1 MPKLLSS
8 GVLRYGGSGQFIS
21 LPGAQPALGPSPTTG
36 TGFTLVTDIT
46 GITSYASSLGYL
58 QFSSGTIYS
67 YVPGQNITI
76 ATTGT
81 GTFQVNA
88 PTVFNNDVL
97 FNNTLTFVNL
107 LATGLVRFPNTA
119 TSTGTTTGALV
130 VGGGT
135 GIGGDLYVGGTI
147 YGKISTSSLTS
158 LTLDTTRVKIESTAT
173 TGTFYLLL
181 GSTLTN
187 TTPIEA
193 TSTLFYSVSSQT
205 FYITPN
211 LNVGQNAT
219 VQQNLTVN
227 NQLNAFKVFDSGSRV
242 ISRVVVGPGIGINGQ
257 TTGSST
263 GPTVVLTNTGVLSLT
278 AGTGT
283 NVNSTTGN
291 VTVWITPPTL
301 QYVTQ
306 QGNSTTNVVY
316 LNNTSTAI
324 STTTASLV
332 VAGGVAIGKNL
343 IVGTTVA
350 ATTATFDTL
359 RVTSTADYTSI
370 TTVTQNSIY
379 TAGGVG
385 IGGDLTVI
393 HDTIIYGNLTVLGTQ
408 TIVTTQTVDVGRK
421 VIALSTSAGPAILAI
436 DSGIT
441 VGPISSPF
449 AKFLYDG
456 VNAWKSTGN
465 VLPAANTT
473 YNLGSAGYQWN
484 NLYAATSNVY
494 SQSNVYALTSST
506 APTNGALVVYGGI
519 GVVGNS
525 TYGGTQIIN
534 NLTSATNTST
544 GALQV
549 AGGVG
554 VQGDLYARN
563 VYNGAG
569 SPYITEAALSAYG
582 VSRVYAGTDTAVSTY
597 SGVVTV
603 WNTST
608 LQSITNRG
616 ADTNRIISFSNTTDS
631 TGTTTGAVVITGGL
645 GIGKNLYVGGNA
657 IIYGTVTFTGS
668 ATNVLTT
675 NTVFT
680 DNIIELH
687 KPSTGTEW
695 QVDDGKDIGIRFHYY
710 DNTGT
715 NAFLG
720 RANDTGALEWYSV
733 GIENT
738 GSTFTGTYGTFKTG
752 SITLTNTTASTNP
765 TSGALTVAGGAG
777 IGGDAWIGGTI
788 YANSST
794 VVTAATLGIYGVA
807 SLTAGTDTAVSTSI
821 GAVTVWNISTLNS
834 ITSRGNVTN
843 NPIIINNLTPTIGT
857 GSGALVVAGGVGIQ
871 GSLNVAN
878 TITTTYF
885 NAQFANIQTL
895 QITSLGLVGDF
906 STTSPNVHPVS
917 ILSNVA
923 STSTFLAYNS
933 NAGGYSG
940 YTALNNEGN
949 YIELGI
955 SGSANNYS
963 YYGKG
968 TGFLYINPSLS
979 SFNIGD
985 NTAINFFTQGNAN
998 TATLRLDTTGLVTI
1012 NSGLLVQNTSTIG
1025 HSTIILKNTGY
1036 AGQSWTL
1043 DVGGSNAQGQNG
1055 TGVNEGNFTLYDNIT
1070 SNYRLVVTTG
1080 TGHVLINSSVDDG
1093 INQLQVTGSARITD
1107 KFFASTSSLYSL
1119 AVTSTSTFGGAITAN
1134 SSVSIAGTSTFAST
1148 ATFNQTVV
1156 VGSSALETSVTNI
1169 NTIDP
1174 TSIDSFNAS
1183 LYRSCRSVV
1192 QVTDLTNGYFQLV
1205 EIILLHDDYSQVYKS
1220 EYGIIETGGA
1230 LGEFT
1235 TSLVSGRVVLYYT
1248 AYNTSVKRI
1257 NVVRTSIGV

>member
-21 LPGAQPALGPSPTTG
+21 LPGAQPALGPSPTTA
-36 TGFTLVTDIT
+36 TGFTLVTDVT
-46 GITSYASSLGYL
+46 GITSYASSIGYL

-158 LTLDTTRVKIESTAT
+158 LTLDTTRVKVDSTAT

-187 TTPIEA
+187 TTPVEV

-205 FYITPN
+205 FYISPN
-211 LNVGQNAT
+211 LSVGQNAT

-227 NQLNAFKVFDSGSRV
+227 NQLNAFRVFDSGSRV

-332 VAGGVAIGKNL
+332 VAGGVSIGKNL
-343 IVGTTVA
+343 IVGTTVN

-370 TTVTQNSIY
+370 TTVTQNSFY

-385 IGGDLTVI
+385 VGGDLTVI

-449 AKFLYDG
+449 AKLLYDG
-456 VNAWKSTGN
+456 VSAWKSTGN
-465 VLPAANTT
+465 FLPVSNTT

-525 TYGGTQIIN
+525 TYAGTQIIN
-534 NLTSATNTST
+534 NLTSSTSMLT

-549 AGGVG
+549 SGGVG

-608 LQSITNRG
+608 LQSITDRG
-616 ADTNRIISFSNTTDS
+616 ANTNQVVTFANTTNS
-631 TGTTTGAVVITGGL
+631 VNSTTGAVIISGGL
-645 GIGKNLYVGGNA
+645 GVRKDLFVGGNA
-657 IIYGTVTFTGS
+657 VIYGTVTFTGS

-687 KPSTGTEW
+687 KPNTGTAW
-695 QVDDGKDIGIRFHYY
+695 QVNDGKDIGIRFHFY
-710 DNTGT
+710 NTTGT
-715 NAFLG
+715 NSFLG
-720 RANDTGALEWYSV
+720 LANDTGALEWYGV
-733 GIENT
+733 GIENPD
-738 GSTFTGTYGTFKTG
+738 STFTGTYGTFKTG
-752 SITLTNTTASTNP
+752 SIGLADLTTATNP
-765 TSGALTVAGGAG
+765 FTGALTVAGGAG
-777 IGGDAWIGGTI
+777 FGGNVWVGGTI

-794 VVTAATLGIYGVA
+794 VVTAATLGAYGVA

-834 ITSRGNVTN
+834 ITARGNVTN
-843 NPIIINNLTPTIGT
+843 NPIIINNLTPTMGT

-878 TITTTYF
+878 TVTTNQL

-895 QITSLGLVGDF
+895 QISSLGLAGDF
-906 STTSPNVHPVS
+906 STTSPSVHPIS

-923 STSTFLAYNS
+923 STSTYLAYNS
-933 NAGGYSG
+933 NADGYGG
-940 YTALNNEGN
+940 YTALNNVGN

-955 SGSANNYS
+955 SGSSNDYKF
-963 YYGKG
+963 YGKG
-968 TGFLYINPSLS
+968 TGFLYINPGLT
-979 SFNIGD
+979 SFNVGD
-985 NTAINFFTQGNAN
+985 NTPLNFYTQGNAN
-998 TATLRLDTTGLVTI
+998 TATLSLDTSGQVTI
-1012 NSGLLVQNTSTIG
+1012 NSRLLIQNSSTVGHSSITIQNTG
-1025 HSTIILKNTGY
+1025 NL
-1036 AGQSWTL
+1036 GQSWKI
-1043 DVGGSNAQGQNG
+1043 DVSGSTAVPPGDASGG
-1055 TGVNEGNFTLYDNIT
+1055 GNFTLYDNNT
-1070 SNYRLVVTTG
+1070 NNYRLIVTQG
-1080 TGHVLINSSVDDG
+1080 NGHVLINRNYDDG
-1093 INQLQVTGSARITD
+1093 VNQLQVTGSAQITD
-1107 KFFASTSSLYSL
+1107 RLSASTSSLYSV
-1119 AVTSTSTFGGAITAN
+1119 AVTSTSTFGGSITAS
-1134 SSVSIAGTSTFAST
+1134 SSVNVAGTSTFAST

-1156 VGSSALETSVTNI
+1156 VGTSALETSVTNI

-1174 TSIDSFNAS
+1174 TSIDSFDAS

-1192 QVTDLTNGYFQLV
+1192 QVTDQTNGYFQLA
-1205 EIILLHDDYSQVYKS
+1205 EIILLHDEYGQVYKS
-1220 EYGIIETGGA
+1220 EYGIIATGGS

-1235 TSLVSGRVVLYYT
+1235 TSLVAGRVVLYFT
-1248 AYNTSVKRI
+1248 ADNVSIKTV